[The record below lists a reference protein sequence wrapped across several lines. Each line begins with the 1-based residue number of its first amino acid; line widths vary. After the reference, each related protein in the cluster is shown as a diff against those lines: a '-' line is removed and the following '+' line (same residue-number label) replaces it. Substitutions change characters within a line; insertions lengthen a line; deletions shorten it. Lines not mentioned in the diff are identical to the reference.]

1 MTTENTRPVR
11 PLRPSAL
18 LVLAAAAGLAACGG
32 GQPAA
37 DTTDA
42 RPTTTIGPENV
53 VVVDS
58 QIVESGPQLSGELAA
73 ERSAQVRAEVPGSVL
88 ETLVDA
94 GQAVTRGQSLARIDN
109 TALNAAAFGA
119 QSAVVAAQAQYAQ
132 AKRELER
139 AQTLNQAGAI
149 ADRDLENARNAATAA
164 EANLAN
170 ARAQAAATGKTL
182 RSASV
187 VAPFDG
193 VVAQRAVS
201 AGDVVTPGTPL
212 FTIVDPRSM
221 RLEASVPAARLGE
234 VKVGMP
240 VRFTVTGYGDR
251 RFEGKVTRI
260 APVADPTTRQVQIIA
275 AIPNAS
281 NQLVGGLFADGR
293 VASTQRPAIV
303 VPATA
308 VDQRGP
314 APQVIRLKGG
324 RTEAVTVVLG
334 TRDEARERYEVTQGI
349 AVGDT
354 LLAGAAM
361 AIGPAVPVRV
371 AAVTDKAAA
380 QAPAPAPAATPATA
394 RGN

>member
-1 MTTENTRPVR
+1 MTPDITRGSR
-11 PLRPSAL
+11 PHRTSTLV
-18 LVLAAAAGLAACGG
+18 VLAAAVGLSACGG
-32 GQPAA
+32 GGGSATA
-37 DTTDA
+37 EAA
-42 RPTTTIGPENV
+42 RPVTTIGPENV

-58 QIVESGPQLSGELAA
+58 QAVESGPQLSGELAA
-73 ERSAQVRAEVPGSVL
+73 ERTAQVRAEVPGSVL
-88 ETLVDA
+88 QTFVEA
-94 GQAVTRGQSLARIDN
+94 GQAVRRGQALARIDN

-119 QSAVVAAQAQYAQ
+119 QSGVVAAQAQYAQ

-149 ADRDLENARNAATAA
+149 ADRDVENARNAATAA
-164 EANLAN
+164 EASLAN
-170 ARAQAAATGKTL
+170 ARSQAAATDKAL

-193 VVAQRAVS
+193 IVAQRAVS
-201 AGDVVTPGTPL
+201 AGDVVTPGAAL
-212 FTIVDPRSM
+212 FTVVDPRSM

-234 VKVGMP
+234 VKVGMT

-251 RFEGKVTRI
+251 RFEGTVTRI

-275 AIPNAS
+275 AIPNAN

-293 VASTQRPAIV
+293 VASTARSAIV

-314 APQVIRLKGG
+314 TPQVIRLKGG

-334 TRDEARERYEVTQGI
+334 IRDEAREKYEVTQGL

-361 AIGPAVPVRV
+361 AIGPAVSVRV
-371 AAVTDKAAA
+371 AAVADKAAA
-380 QAPAPAPAATPATA
+380 AAPT